1 MRKADRNDEAFQE
14 FLMCVALKPDWSKVK
29 LEAQKVRKRIPK
41 TTRSLRL
48 MGSLSLT
55 LFCCTLQVLSE
66 LFSSVFE
73 NEEMPTPLH
82 PLQGGLT
89 DRLIKPTAL
98 LRSLSPLTQRSGSSS
113 QVRAAHIILFLVADP
128 PNTKAASH
136 ISFPRRLC
144 LGLGVQCDG

>member
-1 MRKADRNDEAFQE
+1 
-14 FLMCVALKPDWSKVK
+14 MCVALKPDWSKVK

-41 TTRSLRL
+41 MTMTMRL

-55 LFCCTLQVLSE
+55 LFCFTLQVLSE

-113 QVRAAHIILFLVADP
+113 QVCHPNNSLFVRRS
-128 PNTKAASH
+128 TQRKS
-136 ISFPRRLC
+136 SFSYFVHTLSLSRTQSS
-144 LGLGVQCDG
+144 V